1 VGIRAKLEPFSSST
15 PAKIQTMPIGLE
27 RRQQTGQLH
36 FITFSCYRRLPFLE
50 APEPKDTL
58 ERVIEKARQSHTLTI
73 YAYVLMPEHVHLLT
87 SEPEVR
93 TLSSFLR
100 VLKGESSK
108 LLKGSREKFWQTRYY
123 DFNTFT
129 TGKFVEKV
137 QYIHRN
143 PVARGLVTRP
153 EDYRC
158 SSFNHY
164 ATGQS
169 QTIQIDSQWVKTV
182 RVTREIPLM
191 R

>member
-1 VGIRAKLEPFSSST
+1 
-15 PAKIQTMPIGLE
+15 MPIGLE
-27 RRQQTGQLH
+27 RRQNTGQLH

-50 APEPKDTL
+50 APGPKDTL
-58 ERVIEKARQSHTLTI
+58 ERVIERARQSHALTI

-87 SEPEVR
+87 TEPETR
-93 TLSSFLR
+93 TLASFLK

-129 TGKFVEKV
+129 TGKFVEKI

-143 PVARGLVTRP
+143 PVTRGLVTRP
-153 EDYRC
+153 EDYRW

-169 QTIQIDSQWVKTV
+169 QTIQIDSQWAKTV